1 MAVELKQAKKLM
13 AMKKLVRYVMYTL
26 TILLC
31 NGICFSLIT
40 PKILNLSRMKPL
52 TFFLANDLNAD
63 NGGVKVFEDVD
74 GGEELQQI
82 SDDLSVAGVRL
93 LNSYDT
99 CIQIIRNSLKL
110 NTVVHIIRSREK
122 LNTFGV

>member
-1 MAVELKQAKKLM
+1 MRTNSDDDEEEP
-13 AMKKLVRYVMYTL
+13 
-26 TILLC
+26 
-31 NGICFSLIT
+31 SLRHYARRNDS
-40 PKILNLSRMKPL
+40 PKIN
-52 TFFLANDLNAD
+52 
-63 NGGVKVFEDVD
+63 EDID
-74 GGEELQQI
+74 GGGAEASEEIDGNEEASEIRDCHWCSTSDDVNNGVQLQQI